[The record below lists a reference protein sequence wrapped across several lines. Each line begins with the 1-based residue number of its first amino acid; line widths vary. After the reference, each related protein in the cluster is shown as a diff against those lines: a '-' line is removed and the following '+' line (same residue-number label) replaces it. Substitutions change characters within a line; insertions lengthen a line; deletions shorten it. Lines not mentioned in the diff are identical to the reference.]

1 MIRCGAS
8 TTMADSSR
16 RAALGTLA
24 AELGHDLQGPLNL
37 FRLATDRAARGEPL
51 DAEDISLLREELE
64 RLSRVS
70 ARLRALATTPL
81 ARRRCTPSDVIVA
94 ACHGAEPVTLARLG
108 EMADHSVLID
118 CDPVLL
124 GLALRELIDNAQAAK
139 AKEVGLRFSS
149 AEPSGFCVWDD
160 GAGFALDFASAL
172 AWGATTKPGA
182 AGIGLTL
189 ALRVARAHG
198 FRLEVTRAASQTQL
212 WLLIPTREF
221 RAEPSKLRR

>member
-1 MIRCGAS
+1 
-8 TTMADSSR
+8 MADSSR

-24 AELGHDLQGPLNL
+24 AELGHELQGPLNL

-51 DAEDISLLREELE
+51 DAEDVSLLREELD
-64 RLSRVS
+64 RLSRLS

-81 ARRRCTPSDVIVA
+81 ARRRFTPSDVITA
-94 ACHGAEPVTLARLG
+94 ACRDAEPAALG
-108 EMADHSVLID
+108 WVDESSRHSVVLD
-118 CDPVLL
+118 GDPALL

-139 AKEVGLRFSS
+139 AEAAGVHFSS
-149 AEPSGFCVWDD
+149 AEPAGFCVWDD
-160 GAGFALDFASAL
+160 GPGFALDFPSAL

-198 FRLEVTRAASQTQL
+198 FRLEVARAGSQTQL
-212 WLLIPTREF
+212 WLLIPAREL
-221 RAEPSKLRR
+221 RGDPSKLQR

>member
-1 MIRCGAS
+1 
-8 TTMADSSR
+8 MADPSR

-24 AELGHDLQGPLNL
+24 AELGHELQGPLNL

-51 DAEDISLLREELE
+51 DAEDVELLREELE
-64 RLSRVS
+64 RLSRLS

-81 ARRRCTPSDVIVA
+81 ARRSCTPGDVIVA
-94 ACHGAEPVTLARLG
+94 ACHGTDPVTLAGLH
-108 EMADHSVLID
+108 EMADHSVVLD
-118 CDPVLL
+118 GDPLLL

-149 AEPSGFCVWDD
+149 AEPAGFCVWDD
-160 GAGFALDFASAL
+160 GPGFALDFPSAL
-172 AWGATTKPGA
+172 AWGATSKPGA

-198 FRLEVTRAASQTQL
+198 FRLEHTRAGSQTQL
-212 WLLIPTREF
+212 WLLIPAREL
-221 RAEPSKLRR
+221 RGDPSKLRQ